1 MAIKIY
7 NSLTRKKQELTIGKG
22 KTVGMYV
29 CGPTVYDESHIGHAR
44 SAYIFD
50 FIVKY
55 MRYRGLKIKFVRNVT
70 DIDDKIIDRAR
81 REPGDN
87 LKDKAK
93 TVAEKYLA
101 SYHEDMALLGLARPD
116 IEPKATETIPDMI
129 SFIKILIKKEF
140 AYAVAGSVYFNVR
153 RFKDYGKLSGQG
165 PDEMEE
171 GARVSPDKNKK
182 DPLDFALWKASKED
196 EPSWDSPWGKGRPGW
211 HIECSVMSTKFLG
224 SDFLIHGGGLDL
236 IFPHHENEVAQT
248 VCAGRKSADYWIHN
262 GLLTINGQKMSKSVG
277 NFITIKDFYEKNKD
291 LDLLKLLFLTTHY
304 RHPVD
309 YTEGKIED
317 VKNAKERIS
326 TFSKKTAE
334 MNSTGSDTGKA
345 SFDAE
350 AKLKSLERKFHE
362 TMDDDFNAP
371 GGLAAIFEL
380 VALGNACLAK
390 HDIVSANTILKVLLE
405 LCAIFGISIDK
416 AEEALNE
423 EEKRLLDERDEAR
436 RAKDF
441 KKSDELRD
449 LLLKRG
455 VSLEDT
461 KDGTVWRK
469 RS

>member
-50 FIVKY
+50 FIIKY
-55 MRYRGLKIKFVRNVT
+55 MRYRGFKIKFVRNVT

-93 TVAEKYLA
+93 AVAEKYLA

-129 SFIKILIKKEF
+129 SFIKILIEKEF
-140 AYAVAGSVYFNVR
+140 AYAAAGSVYFNVR

-224 SDFLIHGGGLDL
+224 SDFIIHGGGLDL

-248 VCAGRKSADYWIHN
+248 VCAGKKIADYWIHN
-262 GLLTINGQKMSKSVG
+262 GLLTINGQKMSKSAG
-277 NFITIKDFYEKNKD
+277 NFITIKEFYEKNKD

-334 MNSTGSDTGKA
+334 MNGAGSGSDEASPETGV
-345 SFDAE
+345 E
-350 AKLKSLERKFHE
+350 LESLERKFHE
-362 TMDDDFNAP
+362 AMDDDFNTP

-380 VALGNACLAK
+380 VVLGNVCLTKQDVASAK
-390 HDIVSANTILKVLLE
+390 TILKILLE
-405 LCAIFGISIDK
+405 LCAIFGISINK
-416 AEEALNE
+416 KEEALGAE
-423 EEKRLLDERDEAR
+423 ERRLLEERDEAR
-436 RAKDF
+436 RKKDF

-449 LLLKRG
+449 LLLRRG

-461 KDGTVWRK
+461 KDGTVWRR